1 MSEVLQRVREGD
13 VQIVFVTPESYIA
26 NLAVW
31 SVDKSFFDIY
41 FGAFVIDEAQDLVL
55 VDNEVRPD
63 FIRSGCAKV
72 SLSESS

>member
-1 MSEVLQRVREGD
+1 MERS
-13 VQIVFVTPESYIA
+13 
-26 NLAVW
+26 
-31 SVDKSFFDIY
+31 
-41 FGAFVIDEAQDLVL
+41 FVIDEAQDLVL